1 MLSAM
6 TQSKQEAA
14 AAAINRLA
22 ERNRWPL
29 VCDPGLKF
37 VTPALA
43 HVNELWHE
51 KQLGREMPARRDF
64 SLRDLKDVS
73 PNLGF
78 AEVVREGQT
87 IRLRAKLV
95 GSELDQFIGGR
106 LTGRYLD
113 EIATP
118 RFAQKW
124 CALWMPALENRVP
137 TRTVGRVEY
146 ADKKFFISEAFRAPL
161 SEDGK
166 AVDTLMLV
174 DYFHYVHGDV
184 SKDPIVEKLT
194 GELGRHRFAA
204 PVLHTGAG

>member
-1 MLSAM
+1 MA
-6 TQSKQEAA
+6 QSGQEIAA
-14 AAAINRLA
+14 AQLLRLA

-29 VCDPGLKF
+29 VSDAALKF

-51 KQLGREMPARRDF
+51 KRRGRVMPARGDF

-78 AEVVREGQT
+78 AEIVRDGQRV
-87 IRLRAKLV
+87 RLKAKLV
-95 GSELDQFIGGR
+95 GTELDRFVGGR
-106 LTGRYLD
+106 VTGRFLD
-113 EIATP
+113 EIAPP

-124 CALWMPALENRVP
+124 SALWMPALENRVP
-137 TRTVGRVEY
+137 TRTVGRVDY

-161 SEDGK
+161 ADDGET
-166 AVDTLMLV
+166 VDTLMLV

-184 SKDPIVEKLT
+184 SKDPIVEQLT
-194 GELGRHRFAA
+194 RELGRHRFAA
-204 PVLHTGAG
+204 PVLNTGAG